1 MFNRREIKTNHITV
15 LERATLFLHQDYKPE
30 FLWWEPVALVHK
42 LSLTGYVLL
51 LQNDLIRLFTA
62 VCISVFYFAAILFFK
77 PYKRADIV
85 LLACATQLCQITVFV
100 GASIITCFQY
110 LSREATVELAVDLLG
125 FTSSEQVAR
134 LMIAA
139 VLTALV
145 PFVGMTAYQIS
156 QVNLRARAR
165 PHGMVALTSC
175 WD

>member
-1 MFNRREIKTNHITV
+1 M
-15 LERATLFLHQDYKPE
+15 A
-30 FLWWEPVALVHK
+30 
-42 LSLTGYVLL
+42 
-51 LQNDLIRLFTA
+51 
-62 VCISVFYFAAILFFK
+62 
-77 PYKRADIV
+77 V

-165 PHGMVALTSC
+165 PYGMVALTSC